1 LLDKLDLPGN
11 SAKAP
16 AEIKRATLKDRL
28 VHDRSAQGAAFISV
42 LAVAAAA
49 WGVVDEA
56 TGERHAW
63 I

>member
-1 LLDKLDLPGN
+1 MMLGVI
-11 SAKAP
+11 KAP
-16 AEIKRATLKDRL
+16 VAPE
-28 VHDRSAQGAAFISV
+28 SV

-63 I
+63 IKNVIAAIVLISALVSFRF